1 MKVWSHIVK
10 TLEAHGTC
18 AMISVVK
25 VEGSAPREAGARIV
39 VTPLGF
45 HGTIGGGTL
54 EWHAIAKAQ
63 ALLGKPTQHRL
74 SVHSLGPDLGQ
85 CCGGRV
91 QLVTEVFAANYLVEA
106 KGFAMQEE
114 KGLFAVS
121 GRILARDFAEQ
132 FGDSNRK
139 LFLFGAGHV
148 GRALVLALAPLPFDV
163 IWIDPREGAFPSV
176 VPSNVVTIQSENP
189 AAEIA
194 SAPSGS
200 FALVMTHSHP
210 LDLEIIDAVLRNPRF
225 AYAGLIG
232 SATKRAR
239 FTRRMREAGV
249 PVENVNAMV
258 CPIGISGINSK
269 HPAAIAAATA
279 AQLLERDELLRCA
292 GTPFVGAVDLVKVG
306 EGRRAS

>member
-1 MKVWSHIVK
+1 MKVWAHIAK

-54 EWHAIAKAQ
+54 EWQAIAKAQ
-63 ALLGKPTQHRL
+63 ALLGKPAQHKL

-91 QLVTEVFAANYLVEA
+91 QLVTEVFSRGDLAVA
-106 KGFAMQEE
+106 KDFATREE
-114 KGLFAVS
+114 SGVFVVV
-121 GRILARDFAEQ
+121 GRILSPDFSEQ
-132 FGDSNRK
+132 FGESNRK
-139 LFLFGAGHV
+139 LYLFGAGHV
-148 GRALVLALAPLPFDV
+148 GRALILSLAPLPFDV
-163 IWIDPREGAFPSV
+163 IWIDPREGAFPSA

-189 AAEIA
+189 VAEI
-194 SAPSGS
+194 SDAPSGS
-200 FALVMTHSHP
+200 FAVVMTHSHG
-210 LDLEIIDAVLRNPRF
+210 LDLEIIDAVLRRPRF

-239 FTRRMREAGV
+239 FSKRLRAAGV
-249 PVENVNAMV
+249 AESRIEELV
-258 CPIGISGINSK
+258 CPIGIPSVKSK
-269 HPAAIAAATA
+269 HPSAIAAATA
-279 AQLLERDELLRCA
+279 VQLLERDELLRSA
-292 GTPFVGAVDLVKVG
+292 TTPLAATLDSAKVDA
-306 EGRRAS
+306 GRRAS

>member
-1 MKVWSHIVK
+1 MKVWSHIAR

-54 EWHAIAKAQ
+54 EWQAIAKAQ
-63 ALLGKPTQHRL
+63 ALLGKPTQHKL
-74 SVHSLGPDLGQ
+74 STHSLGPDLGQ

-91 QLVTEVFAANYLVEA
+91 QLVTEVFARSDLAAA
-106 KGFAMQEE
+106 KDFAGREE
-114 KGLFAVS
+114 TGVFVVT
-121 GRILARDFAEQ
+121 GRIVAADLSEQ
-132 FGDSNRK
+132 FGDSSRK
-139 LFLFGAGHV
+139 LYLFGAGHV

-163 IWIDPREGAFPSV
+163 IWIDLREGVFPAA

-194 SAPSGS
+194 DVPSGS
-200 FALVMTHSHP
+200 FAVVMTHSHA

-225 AYAGLIG
+225 AYTGLIG
-232 SATKRAR
+232 SATKRVR
-239 FTRRMREAGV
+239 FSKRLREAGI
-249 PVENVNAMV
+249 PDENIGAMV
-258 CPIGISGINSK
+258 CPIGIPGIKSK
-269 HPAAIAAATA
+269 HPSAIAAATV
-279 AQLLERDELLRCA
+279 AQLLERDEHLRCA
-292 GTPFVGAVDLVKVG
+292 ESPLAESLRLDKVGA
-306 EGRRAS
+306 GRRAS

>member
-10 TLEAHGTC
+10 ALEAHGTC
-18 AMISVVK
+18 AMVSVVK

-39 VTPLGF
+39 VTSLGF

-63 ALLGKPTQHRL
+63 ALLGKPTQHKL
-74 SVHSLGPDLGQ
+74 SSHSLGPDLGQ

-91 QLVTEVFAANYLVEA
+91 QLVTEVFARGDIPAAKSFAAREA
-106 KGFAMQEE
+106 LGPFT
-114 KGLFAVS
+114 LT
-121 GRILARDFAEQ
+121 GRILEPDFVEQ

-139 LFLFGAGHV
+139 LYLFGAGHV

-176 VPSNVVTIQSENP
+176 VPSNVETIQSENP

-194 SAPSGS
+194 EASSGS
-200 FALVMTHSHP
+200 FALVMTHSHA
-210 LDLEIIDAVLRNPRF
+210 LDLEIIDAVLRKPGF

-232 SATKRAR
+232 SQTKRAR
-239 FTRRMREAGV
+239 FSKRLREAGV
-249 PVENVNAMV
+249 PDENIRRLV
-258 CPIGISGINSK
+258 CPIGVSSIKSK

-279 AQLLERDELLRCA
+279 VQLLERDELLRCA
-292 GTPFVGAVDLVKVG
+292 ETLRAGAVDLAKV

>member
-1 MKVWSHIVK
+1 MKVWTHIAK

-54 EWHAIAKAQ
+54 EWQAIAKAQ

-91 QLVTEVFAANYLVEA
+91 QLVTEVFGHGDLAAA
-106 KGFAMQEE
+106 RGFAAQEE
-114 KGLFAVS
+114 GGVFAVA
-121 GRILARDFAEQ
+121 GRILAPDFSEQ

-139 LFLFGAGHV
+139 LYLFGAGHV
-148 GRALVLALAPLPFDV
+148 GRAIILALAPLPFDV
-163 IWIDPREGAFPSV
+163 IWIDPREGAFPGA
-176 VPSNVVTIQSENP
+176 VPSNVATIQSENP
-189 AAEIA
+189 AGEIA
-194 SAPSGS
+194 NAPPDS
-200 FALVMTHSHP
+200 FALVMTHSHA
-210 LDLEIIDAVLRNPRF
+210 LDLEIIDAVLRSPGF

-239 FTRRMREAGV
+239 FSKRLREAGI
-249 PVENVNAMV
+249 PDGDISAMV
-258 CPIGISGINSK
+258 CPIGIPSIKSK

-279 AQLLERDELLRCA
+279 VQLLECDELLRSA
-292 GTPFVGAVDLVKVG
+292 AAPLAAALDSAKVGA
-306 EGRRAS
+306 GRRAS

>member
-1 MKVWSHIVK
+1 MKVWAHIVK

-18 AMISVVK
+18 AMISVAK

-54 EWHAIAKAQ
+54 EWQAIAKAQ
-63 ALLGKPTQHRL
+63 ALLGKPTQHKL

-91 QLVTEVFAANYLVEA
+91 ELITEVFARKDLTVARE
-106 KGFAMQEE
+106 FALREE
-114 KGLFAVS
+114 TGVFAVT
-121 GRILARDFAEQ
+121 GRILAPDFSEQ

-139 LFLFGAGHV
+139 LYLFGAGHV

-163 IWIDPREGAFPSV
+163 VWIDAREGAFPSV

-189 AAEIA
+189 AAEITN
-194 SAPSGS
+194 APSGS
-200 FALVMTHSHP
+200 FAAVMTHSHA
-210 LDLEIIDAVLRNPRF
+210 LDLEIIDAVLRNPSF

-239 FTRRMREAGV
+239 FSNRLREAGV
-249 PVENVNAMV
+249 AENRIDALV
-258 CPIGISGINSK
+258 CPIGISSIKSK
-269 HPAAIAAATA
+269 HPSAIAAATV

-292 GTPFVGAVDLVKVG
+292 ESPRADLSPLNNVSA
-306 EGRRAS
+306 GRRAS

>member
-18 AMISVVK
+18 AMVSVVN
-25 VEGSAPREAGARIV
+25 VEGSAPREVGARIV

-63 ALLGKPTQHRL
+63 ALLGRPTQHRL

-91 QLVTEVFAANYLVEA
+91 RLVTEVFALNELSEA
-106 KGFAMQEE
+106 KSFAAREE
-114 KGLFAVS
+114 KGVFAVS
-121 GRILARDFAEQ
+121 GRILEPDFVEQ

-176 VPSNVVTIQSENP
+176 VPSNVVTIKNENP

-194 SAPSGS
+194 NAPSDS

-210 LDLEIIDAVLRNPRF
+210 LDLEIIAAVLRNARF

-232 SATKRAR
+232 SQTKRAR
-239 FTRRMREAGV
+239 FIKRLRESGIAADRIS
-249 PVENVNAMV
+249 ELV
-258 CPIGISGINSK
+258 CPIGVSCVKSK

-279 AQLLERDELLRCA
+279 VQLLEKDELLRIA
-292 GTPFVGAVDLVKVG
+292 ATPFLKTLDLAKVSN
-306 EGRRAS
+306 GRRAS

>member
-1 MKVWSHIVK
+1 MKVWTHIVK

-91 QLVTEVFAANYLVEA
+91 QLVTEVFSASELAEA
-106 KGFAMQEE
+106 KGFATQEE
-114 KGLFAVS
+114 KGVFAVS
-121 GRILARDFAEQ
+121 GRILTPDFTEQ

-139 LFLFGAGHV
+139 LYLFGAGHV

-176 VPSNVVTIQSENP
+176 VPSNVVTIHSENP

-194 SAPSGS
+194 EAPSDS
-200 FALVMTHSHP
+200 FTLVMTHSHA
-210 LDLEIIDAVLRNPRF
+210 LDLEIIDAVLRNPSF
-225 AYAGLIG
+225 EYAGLIG
-232 SATKRAR
+232 SQTKRAR
-239 FTRRMREAGV
+239 FTKRLRESGV
-249 PVENVNAMV
+249 PDENIGRLV
-258 CPIGISGINSK
+258 CPIGVQGIKSK

-292 GTPFVGAVDLVKVG
+292 ETPGVEAVDLAKLG

>member
-1 MKVWSHIVK
+1 MKVWAHIARA
-10 TLEAHGTC
+10 LEAHGTC

-25 VEGSAPREAGARIV
+25 VEGSTPREAGARIV

-54 EWHAIAKAQ
+54 EWQAIAKAQ
-63 ALLGKPTQHRL
+63 ALLGNPAQHKF
-74 SVHSLGPDLGQ
+74 SDHSLGPDLGQ

-91 QLVTEVFAANYLVEA
+91 QLVTEVFARGDLAVA
-106 KGFAMQEE
+106 MDFAAREE
-114 KGLFAVS
+114 KGVFAVT
-121 GRILARDFAEQ
+121 GRILTPDFSEQ

-139 LFLFGAGHV
+139 LYLFGAGHV
-148 GRALVLALAPLPFDV
+148 GRALILALAPLPFDV
-163 IWIDPREGAFPSV
+163 IWIDPREGAFPSA

-194 SAPSGS
+194 DAPTCS
-200 FALVMTHSHP
+200 FALVMTHSHG
-210 LDLEIIDAVLRNPRF
+210 LDLEITDAVLRSPRF

-239 FTRRMREAGV
+239 FSRRLREAGIA
-249 PVENVNAMV
+249 ESRSAGLV
-258 CPIGISGINSK
+258 CPIGSPSIKSK

-279 AQLLERDELLRCA
+279 VQLLECDELLRSTDVLLA
-292 GTPFVGAVDLVKVG
+292 AAPDSVKVDR
-306 EGRRAS
+306 GRWAS